1 MKTKSL
7 IIFIFLITSQIFS
20 QEKVLRIIDGD
31 TFELLSGEK
40 VRLIGINAPEMNDKY
55 GDKSKE
61 YLVNLIQTKDVILKN
76 DSVTKDKDI
85 YGRLLRYV
93 YLDDEDIN
101 KKMILDG
108 YALAYTKYSFTKI
121 EEYKQAEQ
129 IAKKDKIG
137 LWTEDENIAP
147 EKNNNTKYFIIGS
160 GVLILLAFLI
170 YFLRK

>member
-40 VRLIGINAPEMNDKY
+40 IRLIGINAPEMNDKY
-55 GDKSKE
+55 GAESKE
-61 YLVNLIQTKDVILKN
+61 YLVNLIQSKDVILKN

-129 IAKKDKIG
+129 IAKKDKKGVWIY
-137 LWTEDENIAP
+137 DENIP
-147 EKNNNTKYFIIGS
+147 SEKNSNTKYFIIGS

>member
-40 VRLIGINAPEMNDKY
+40 VRLIGINAPEINDKY

-61 YLVNLIQTKDVILKN
+61 YLDNLIRDKDVILKN

-108 YALAYTKYSFTKI
+108 YALAYIKYSFTKI

-129 IAKKDKIG
+129 IAKKDNRG
-137 LWTEDENIAP
+137 VWTEDEIITS
-147 EKNNNTKYFIIGS
+147 EKNSNTKHFIIGS
-160 GVLILLAFLI
+160 GVLILLVFLI